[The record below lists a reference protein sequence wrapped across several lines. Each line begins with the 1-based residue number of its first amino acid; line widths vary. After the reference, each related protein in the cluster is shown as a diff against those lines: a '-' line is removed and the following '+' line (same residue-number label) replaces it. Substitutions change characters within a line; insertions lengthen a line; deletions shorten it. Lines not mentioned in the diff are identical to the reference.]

1 MKKKISFAL
10 PDLIERIGTKYNN
23 GVFKCKIVFLPP
35 CPGDKN
41 FQEARNKGGRI
52 RDRRSIVRNLLL
64 PSPPA
69 IIIPRRHPRVEAE
82 SLFLS
87 LLSRREKS
95 NRRREERDR
104 KRGGNE
110 NRKERRGSRGIYDDP
125 RVSNSNSKP
134 LLVSHSLSRSL
145 AAVEIAWAN
154 ERLYWPVHNDIRGH
168 VAACSATI
176 SRGEEEESQI
186 IWHSWRNKMFFLL
199 DRIVEIVIQV

>member
-35 CPGDKN
+35 GPGDKN

-82 SLFLS
+82 SLSLP

-110 NRKERRGSRGIYDDP
+110 NRKERRDADLEAFTTTRAFPIVILSPCLCLTLFLVTWPQWRSRGRTSDFIGRSTMTFVDTL
-125 RVSNSNSKP
+125 
-134 LLVSHSLSRSL
+134 LLV
-145 AAVEIAWAN
+145 A
-154 ERLYWPVHNDIRGH
+154 RLFRGGRRRRNRRLFG
-168 VAACSATI
+168 TL
-176 SRGEEEESQI
+176 GET
-186 IWHSWRNKMFFLL
+186 KCFFFWIEL
-199 DRIVEIVIQV
+199 